1 MKRRIKRKTSTN
13 LPHIPE
19 TSPDTPQHVPH
30 IPEFKYIPPEVWSQI
45 FATLPAKTLVR
56 FRCICK
62 SWCSIIDHPTFVSM
76 HLQIFKINS
85 SKDKL
90 LLALE
95 ALRGE
100 DKGCM
105 VTVREGCLVT
115 VCEAETLRNT
125 GRIFRKSDSYSYH
138 MIGGCN
144 GLFLV
149 NRKNIPRRHTHGKT
163 GHRFH
168 QEELR
173 LWNPC
178 IRKSLVLPTRP
189 CSPLLKDSVYL
200 LGFDA
205 VSKDYKVVAIAIDYC
220 QPEETTKTDVAVYRL
235 SNQQWTVKDDYLN
248 ISYPY
253 RIGRLGPFHSLS
265 ISVFF
270 RGSAYWLGQID
281 KNRID
286 LTHLGCF
293 DFDSEKI
300 TFSKLPFTWDE
311 SGSLRFL
318 FLLGESLA
326 VFSISLETSSIWVLQ
341 QDKEKFGPWILWFSG
356 KSNSAGYKTFEGIDS
371 SKEKIFYCESDG
383 GYFVLGKQAYN
394 IASCEVQKFKR
405 AFRPYIELETY
416 SESLA
421 LSKEYGSRDL
431 RSFP

>member
-1 MKRRIKRKTSTN
+1 MKRRKKRKTSTN

-19 TSPDTPQHVPH
+19 TSPDTPQHLPH
-30 IPEFKYIPPEVWSQI
+30 IPEFMYVPPEVWSQI
-45 FATLPAKTLVR
+45 FAALPTKTLVR
-56 FRCICK
+56 LRCVCK

-85 SKDKL
+85 GNDKL
-90 LLALE
+90 LLSLE
-95 ALRGE
+95 DLGGE
-100 DKGCM
+100 D
-105 VTVREGCLVT
+105 TGCLVT
-115 VCEAETLRNT
+115 VREAETLRNT

-138 MIGGCN
+138 MIAGCN

-149 NRKNIPRRHTHGKT
+149 NRKYSPHRPFYGKNHRRLQ
-163 GHRFH
+163 R
-168 QEELR
+168 EELR

-189 CSPLLKDSVYL
+189 RSPLLKNSVYL

-220 QPEETTKTDVAVYRL
+220 QAEETTKTDVAVYRL
-235 SNQQWTVKDDYLN
+235 SNQQWTVRDDYLN

-286 LTHLGCF
+286 LTHLGSF
-293 DFDSEKI
+293 NFDSEKI
-300 TFSKLPFTWDE
+300 TFSKLPFTCDE

-326 VFSISLETSSIWVLQ
+326 VFSISLVASSIWVLQ
-341 QDKEKFGPWILWFSG
+341 QDNEKFGPWTLWFSG
-356 KSNSAGYKTFEGIDS
+356 ESNSAGYKIFKGIDR
-371 SKEKIFYCESDG
+371 SKKKIFYCESDG
-383 GYFVLGKQAYN
+383 GYFVLGKRAYN
-394 IASCEVQKFKR
+394 IASCEVHEFKR
-405 AFRPYIELETY
+405 ALRPNIELETY